1 MDANKIYETLE
12 KVQEDVTEIK
22 IIMARNT
29 ASLEEHVRRT
39 NLLESKV
46 GHVEDHVVFV
56 QRLTKLV
63 PWSLG
68 IVVSLLAILTYLKI
82 IQ

>member
-1 MDANKIYETLE
+1 MDADKVYDMLE

-39 NLLESKV
+39 NILESKV
-46 GHVEDHVVFV
+46 SHVEEHVVFV
-56 QRLTKLV
+56 QRLSKLI
-63 PWSLG
+63 PWTLG
-68 IVVSLLAILTYLKI
+68 VVVSLLAVLTALKLI
-82 IQ
+82 